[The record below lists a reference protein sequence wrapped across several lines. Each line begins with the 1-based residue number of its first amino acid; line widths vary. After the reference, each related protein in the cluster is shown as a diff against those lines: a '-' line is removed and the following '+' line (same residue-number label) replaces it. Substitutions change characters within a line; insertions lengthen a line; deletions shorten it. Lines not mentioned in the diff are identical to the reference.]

1 MTSTVT
7 YPGQLRTECIHLRSG
22 TAILT
27 DAPVDNQGQGA
38 AFSPTDLCA
47 TALASCMLTTMGIKA
62 NAVGLNID
70 GSSASVVKEMASNP
84 RRISA
89 VRIVLQLPEM
99 NKEMQ
104 NLMERTAH
112 TCPVALSLHPD
123 LVQEVRFK
131 YKNPG

>member
-1 MTSTVT
+1 MTATVS
-7 YPGQLRTECIHLRSG
+7 YQGGLRTECIHLRSG
-22 TAILT
+22 ETIVT
-27 DAPVDNQGQGA
+27 DAPIDNQGKGA

-70 GSSASVVKEMASNP
+70 GSRASVVKEMASNP
-84 RRISA
+84 RRIST

-99 NKEMQ
+99 DKEMQ
-104 NLMERTAH
+104 NLMEHTAQ

-123 LVQEVRFK
+123 LVQEVSFK